1 MFLFVLDILSLSL
14 SGFFTSVFVSVY
26 LSVSHSLLYHE
37 GSFSLHSLNFEFF
50 MPLSS
55 FSVSVLLGFFVQC
68 DRILD

>member
-37 GSFSLHSLNFEFF
+37 GSFSLNYLNFEFF

-55 FSVSVLLGFFVQC
+55 FSVSVLLVFFVQC
-68 DRILD
+68 DRILE